1 MAKKEKY
8 NSMEQLSSMKVGE
21 LKAIAPE
28 FEVIITKE
36 MKKADIIKAI
46 FDSKFNTYI
55 DADAPKE
62 ANSVKAEK
70 VKKEDKP
77 VFSRPNKVKRRRN
90 FQ

>member
-8 NSMEQLSSMKVGE
+8 NSMEQLSFMKVGE

-46 FDSKFNTYI
+46 FDSKLNTYI
-55 DADAPKE
+55 DADAPSE
-62 ANSVKAEK
+62 DNAVKTEK
-70 VKKEDKP
+70 SKKEDAKP
-77 VFSRPNKVKRRRN
+77 VFKRPAKVRRRN